1 MARCND
7 CGFPVTFVT
16 TEEGDQP
23 EAERFPIDERAT
35 EMTGER
41 YFFPDPAGKPGIV
54 QKMSPAHVGYG
65 HGDHRLTC
73 PVRVRAA
80 RL

>member
-1 MARCND
+1 MI
-7 CGFPVTFVT
+7 FVT

-35 EMTGER
+35 QMTGDNR
-41 YFFPDPAGKPGIV
+41 YFFPDPASQPGIV
-54 QKMSPAHVGYG
+54 EKMSGAHVGFG

-73 PVRVRAA
+73 PVKVRTA